1 MDKLDDVLQ
10 GRLDQILEKMTSHD
24 FLANQGLGNELGFY
38 IFDYSAENELQVRQH
53 LNFLLQQLEKKYT
66 QLNVVH
72 INLLD
77 VLMDYLEERNFTQ
90 KVIQL
95 QKTKGDEALL
105 KALKG
110 PLHMDK
116 FVPYLIEKTEFNQQ
130 DMVLVSGVG
139 SVWPLLSAHNLL
151 NNLHAKLGHKPM
163 VMFYPGKYTGQ
174 SLSLFGLNTSNNYY
188 RAFKLV
194 P

>member
-1 MDKLDDVLQ
+1 MDKLNDDLQ
-10 GRLDQILEKMTSHD
+10 GRLDQILEKITSND
-24 FLANQGLGNELGFY
+24 FLTNKGLGNELGFY
-38 IFDYSAENELQVRQH
+38 IFDYPPKDELQVRQH
-53 LNFLLQQLEKKYT
+53 LEFLLEQLDKKFKKI
-66 QLNVVH
+66 QVSH
-72 INLLD
+72 INLLN
-77 VLMDYLEERNFTQ
+77 VLMDYLSNRKLTD
-90 KVIQL
+90 KVVQL
-95 QKTKGDEALL
+95 QKAKGDEALI

-116 FVPYLIEKTEFNQQ
+116 FTPYLIEKTELDQQ
-130 DMVLVSGVG
+130 HMVLVSGVG
-139 SVWPLLSAHNLL
+139 SVWPLLSAHNVL

-174 SLSLFGLNTSNNYY
+174 SLSLFGKNQSSNYY